1 MNSGAGRRLLIE
13 KSGLTAH
20 SCEECISADVGGED
34 EDEDEDGDGWEGI
47 LDSDGGLCKMCVTS

>member
-1 MNSGAGRRLLIE
+1 MNSGAGRRLLTE

-34 EDEDEDGDGWEGI
+34 EDEDEDGDG
-47 LDSDGGLCKMCVTS
+47 